1 MKRISRPRRKASKVP
16 PRILFGVRS
25 IYLPARIT
33 GANVSIDALC
43 RRLLSTG
50 FDPIVV
56 YGAGAPEPQA
66 RSGVPPTPA
75 YPVIPL
81 ADPVAALAEMVTHLA
96 PSAVVLQGLDL
107 ATRAAAHKSLRDF
120 PVRILLVQNFI
131 GQGNPGPAGLPH
143 WRYAANSRF
152 LGDLAA
158 AFFAAPVEVVP
169 PLVEPSEYRVERAGQ
184 EVLFVNPVADKGVH
198 IAAAI
203 AERLPHRRFLF
214 VSSWPDHAHHP
225 HVRIALPNVSWAD
238 TMFDMRP
245 LYARARI
252 ALMPSLW
259 EETWGRVAA
268 EAQVSGIPVVAS
280 DRGNLR
286 ETVGP
291 GGFVLPLSTP
301 IEGWCR
307 AVESLFAD
315 EALYEQL
322 SQRALRHARR
332 RAIAPPEI
340 LRRFL
345 RFAAL

>member
-1 MKRISRPRRKASKVP
+1 MKRNARPRRAARKAP
-16 PRILFGVRS
+16 PRILFGIRS

-43 RRLLSTG
+43 RRLLSAG
-50 FDPIVV
+50 FDPVV
-56 YGAGAPEPQA
+56 VNGAGALEPQA

-75 YPVIPL
+75 YPVLPL

-96 PSAVVLQGLDL
+96 PSAVVLQGLEL
-107 ATRAAAHKSLRDF
+107 AMRAAAHTSLRDF
-120 PVRILLVQNFI
+120 PVRVMLVQNFV
-131 GQGNPGPAGLPH
+131 GQGIPGPAGLPH

-152 LGDLAA
+152 LADLAS
-158 AFFAAPVEVVP
+158 AFFATPVDVVP
-169 PLVEPSEYRVERAGQ
+169 PLVEPGEYRVERAGQ

-198 IAAAI
+198 VAAAI
-203 AERLPHRRFLF
+203 AKRLPHRRFLF

-225 HVRIALPNVSWAD
+225 HVRVALPNVTWAN
-238 TMFDMRP
+238 TSFDMRP

-259 EETWGRVAA
+259 EETWGRVVA

-291 GGFVLPLSTP
+291 GGIVLPLSTP

-315 EALYEQL
+315 AALYEKL
-322 SQRALRHARR
+322 SRLALRHARR
-332 RAIAPPEI
+332 RAISPPEV